1 VVTTKAFDEA
11 MMRLALDHAVRSGEK
26 GNTPVA
32 AVIAMQGDVLAVG
45 ENEVRTS
52 GDCTAHAEVVALR
65 AALAAVGAERVQGA
79 TCYTTME
86 PCPMCAWALVEGGI
100 GRIVMGARH
109 RQLGRKA
116 YGAYALEGLFAMTG
130 REVEITTG
138 VLSEECGAMRLA
150 WMREAGRES

>member
-1 VVTTKAFDEA
+1 MTSLAVDEA
-11 MMRLALDHAVRSGEK
+11 MMRLALERAVQAGDK

-32 AVIAMQGDVLAVG
+32 AVIARDGALLAIG
-45 ENEVRTS
+45 ENEVRSS

-65 AALAAVGAERVQGA
+65 TALSTVGSQAVLGA

-100 GRIVMGARH
+100 AHIVMGARH

-116 YGAYALEGLFAMTG
+116 YGSYALEALFEMTG
-130 REVEITTG
+130 QQVEIRTG
-138 VLSEECGAMRLA
+138 VLAEECGAMRLA

>member
-1 VVTTKAFDEA
+1 MTSLAVDED
-11 MMRLALDHAVRSGEK
+11 MMRLALERAVEAGKK

-32 AVIAMQGDVLAVG
+32 AVIAKDGALLAIG
-45 ENEVRTS
+45 ENEVRSS

-65 AALAAVGAERVQGA
+65 TALASLDQQAVYGA

-100 GRIVMGARH
+100 ARIVMGARH

-116 YGAYALEGLFAMTG
+116 YGAYALEALFEMTG
-130 REVEITTG
+130 QDVEVSSG
-138 VLSEECGAMRLA
+138 VLAEECGAMRLA
-150 WMREAGRES
+150 WMREAGREG